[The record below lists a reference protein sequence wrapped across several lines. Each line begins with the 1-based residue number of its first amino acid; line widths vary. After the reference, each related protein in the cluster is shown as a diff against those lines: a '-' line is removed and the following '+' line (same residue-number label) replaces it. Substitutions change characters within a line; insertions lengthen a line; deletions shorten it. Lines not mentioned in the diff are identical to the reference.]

1 MYSVDKSDFK
11 RFLKNFHKQ
20 IKESSAIVNEANIT
34 LDASKINNLLYIGM
48 GGSAIAGDLIK
59 DILFDNLKVPTNV
72 VRGYLAPA
80 YCSEN
85 TLVIATSYS
94 GNTEE
99 TLSAI
104 TAAAAANAQIIV
116 VTSGGKLKEMAEEN
130 KWAAIIIPEGYQPR
144 QALGYI
150 FFTLYHVLGRIGLL
164 SYYEDNLDYLVDEAK
179 HWEKSYDYPNASS
192 PVLPFDMANKINGKI
207 PIIYSSAPLLRTVGV
222 RWRNQFNENSK
233 SMAFSNA
240 FPELNH
246 NEIVGWECNANLSK
260 NFIVIFLENEDPH
273 PRIKKRID
281 ITKKIINDKGV
292 EVMDI
297 YTAGKTPLEK
307 VFSLIV
313 LGDWV
318 SYYLALT
325 YKKDPIEINNINY
338 LKNELAK
345 N

>member
-11 RFLKNFHKQ
+11 RFLKNFHNQ
-20 IKESSAIVNEANIT
+20 IKESASLVNKASISI
-34 LDASKINNLLYIGM
+34 DASKISNLLYVGM

-59 DILFDNLKVPTNV
+59 DILFDSLKVPSNV

-80 YCSEN
+80 YCTEN
-85 TLVIATSYS
+85 TLTIASSYS

-99 TLSAI
+99 TLSAVQ
-104 TAAAAANAQIIV
+104 AAAAKGSQVVV
-116 VTSGGKLKEMAEEN
+116 VTSGGKIKELAEKN
-130 KWAAIIIPEGYQPR
+130 GWSLIIIPQGYQPR

-150 FFTLYHVLGRIGLL
+150 FFTLYHVLGNTGLI
-164 SYYEDNLDYLVDEAK
+164 SDYQKNLGYLIDAAK
-179 HWEKSYDYPNASS
+179 HWAKIYDYPNSAAS
-192 PVLPFDMANKINGKI
+192 VLPFDMANKIRGRI

-222 RWRNQFNENSK
+222 RWRNQINENAK

-246 NEIVGWECNANLSK
+246 NEIVGWECETNLGK
-260 NFIVIFLENEDPH
+260 NFIVILLENEDPH
-273 PRIKKRID
+273 PRIKKRIE
-281 ITKKIINDKGV
+281 ITKEIIKKKGV
-292 EVMDI
+292 EVIDL
-297 YTAGKTPLEK
+297 YSAGKDPLEK

-318 SYYLALT
+318 SYYLALA
-325 YKKDPIEINNINY
+325 YKKDPIEIDNINY
-338 LKNELAK
+338 LKQEMAK

>member
-11 RFLKNFHKQ
+11 RFLKGFHTQ
-20 IKESSAIVNEANIT
+20 IKESSNIVNEANIT
-34 LDASKINNLLYIGM
+34 IDASRINNLLYIGM

-72 VRGYLAPA
+72 VRGYLSPA
-80 YCSEN
+80 YCGDN
-85 TLVIATSYS
+85 TLVLATSYS

-104 TAAAAANAQIIV
+104 SESAKTNAQIVV
-116 VTSGGKLKEMAEEN
+116 VTSGGKLKEMAEKN
-130 KWAAIIIPEGYQPR
+130 GWGIIILPEGYQPR

-150 FFTLYHVLGRIGLL
+150 FFTLYHTLGNAGLL
-164 SYYEDNLDYLVDEAK
+164 SYYEKSLNYLVDVAK
-179 HWEKSYDYPNASS
+179 HWEKANDYPNSTSS
-192 PVLPFDMANKINGKI
+192 VLPFDMANKINGKI

-246 NEIVGWECNANLSK
+246 NEIVGWECNSNLSK
-260 NFIVIFLENEDPH
+260 DFIVIFLENEDPH

-281 ITKKIINDKGV
+281 ITKKLINDKGV
-292 EVMDI
+292 EVIDI
-297 YTAGKTPLEK
+297 YSAGKTPLEK

-318 SYYLALT
+318 TYYLALT

-338 LKNELAK
+338 LKEELAK